1 MRLSAD
7 PHKLSKMAPGELQ
20 DAILERRAAIRAHRD
35 ARGDDRCWLDDHA
48 VWAHV
53 DAAPADLTVPP
64 GFEEAMRRCRE
75 FYRHRRADAPDAPA
89 ASAPRGDSDAD
100 LERMTQAG
108 LAACLVD
115 LQAAIRA
122 HANIRDRPRTLAD
135 DRALYA
141 VLPDK
146 IPADFRLPPENDFLG
161 EGKAPRAGCPSFWRS
176 HAACP
181 GAKHDLHKWGP
192 CGEDS

>member
-20 DAILERRAAIRAHRD
+20 EAILERRAAIRAHRD
-35 ARGDDRCWLDDHA
+35 AKGDDRCWLDDHA
-48 VWAHV
+48 VWAFV

-64 GFEEAMRRCRE
+64 AFEEGMRRCRE
-75 FYRHRRADAPDAPA
+75 FYQHRRAETPDAPL
-89 ASAPRGDSDAD
+89 APAPQGIPDAD
-100 LERMTQAG
+100 LGRMLQAD
-108 LAACLVD
+108 LVACLIA

-122 HANIRDRPRTLAD
+122 HANIKDRPRTLDD
-135 DRALYA
+135 DRALYS

-176 HAACP
+176 HQGC
-181 GAKHDLHKWGP
+181 GMEKHDLHKWGP
-192 CGEDS
+192 CGGDK